1 MIKLY
6 DTLRRKK
13 EPLEPLMGE
22 EVSLY
27 VCGITPYSKAH
38 LGHALHALIFDML
51 RRHLEWSGLKVR
63 HIQNFTDIDDKIID
77 RANELNIPASELATT
92 NTTDY
97 LQSLRLLNILP
108 ATEYPRA
115 TSEMPNIIQVIE
127 GLIEKN
133 YAYPSNGDVYYHV
146 RNKQDYGKLSGH
158 DINDLR
164 SGARIPQGETKK
176 DPLDFALWKK
186 AKPGEPYWESPW
198 GEGRPGWHIECS
210 AMAIGALGNRI
221 DIHGGGADLIFPHH
235 ENEIAQSEGFTG
247 ESPFARFW
255 IHNALLQLGDDK
267 MSKSSGNLV
276 SIDEVLQNTTADGLR
291 LFVASSHYRSP
302 LNYTP
307 EALEA
312 ASTGAERLR
321 AASIL
326 QEVSPAGEPLPVND
340 ERMKFLTAL
349 NDDLNTPRAIAVLF
363 DLARSI
369 NRAHDNKKPFKEA
382 QNLLRELANVL
393 GFTLADPKTIKQEL
407 GPFQTLLKEYDE
419 NKGQKENLEDIL
431 GTLLEIRKDL
441 RQEKKWAAAD
451 RIRDRLSDLGIELQD
466 SSGGTTWK
474 IQ

>member
-1 MIKLY
+1 
-6 DTLRRKK
+6 
-13 EPLEPLMGE
+13 MGE

-255 IHNALLQLGDDK
+255 IHNALL
-267 MSKSSGNLV
+267 
-276 SIDEVLQNTTADGLR
+276 
-291 LFVASSHYRSP
+291 
-302 LNYTP
+302 
-307 EALEA
+307 
-312 ASTGAERLR
+312 
-321 AASIL
+321 
-326 QEVSPAGEPLPVND
+326 
-340 ERMKFLTAL
+340 
-349 NDDLNTPRAIAVLF
+349 
-363 DLARSI
+363 
-369 NRAHDNKKPFKEA
+369 
-382 QNLLRELANVL
+382 
-393 GFTLADPKTIKQEL
+393 
-407 GPFQTLLKEYDE
+407 
-419 NKGQKENLEDIL
+419 
-431 GTLLEIRKDL
+431 
-441 RQEKKWAAAD
+441 
-451 RIRDRLSDLGIELQD
+451 LSLIH
-466 SSGGTTWK
+466 
-474 IQ
+474 I